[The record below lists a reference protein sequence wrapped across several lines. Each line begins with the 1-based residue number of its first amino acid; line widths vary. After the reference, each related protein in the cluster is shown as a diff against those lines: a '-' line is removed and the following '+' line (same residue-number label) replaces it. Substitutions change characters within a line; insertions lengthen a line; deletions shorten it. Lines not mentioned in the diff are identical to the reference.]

1 LKKTGNPD
9 MTQPPSSPRFSD
21 SLKRFTGILS
31 EDDLR
36 KIIAIQ
42 DAALPTGLRIN
53 PLKADPTAAI
63 VALAQRYN
71 WQVTP
76 LAFCDHAWL
85 IHSADFSPGRTI
97 EHRLGEFYLQDAAS
111 MVPVSLFDFDT
122 PRPRILDMAASP
134 GGKTTH
140 LIDRAQ
146 DQGLILANDASRS
159 RIPALRSVLATWGGV
174 NQVVTNFPGESFGAW
189 FPETFDFVL
198 LDAPCSMENLRP
210 TPNHPLRQTTQGERL
225 RLQERQIQLLI
236 SGLGALKIGGQIVYA
251 TCSLAPE
258 EDEAVIDR
266 VLRAHSGAFVVE
278 QVADRLPFKTPGLTA
293 FENET
298 YHPSL
303 VHALRLWPHL
313 TGMSGFFCARLKKV
327 RPLPIAPETPPSREF
342 ARTGLAPAS
351 PLLQSDI
358 NTQLLGRYGFDLL
371 EVMQASQARLF
382 TRHASVFLIPGAY
395 LEQFSTLPFEYIGLP
410 LGQWLG
416 DTLQPAHEFFSRFG
430 RFFTRGK
437 IRIEDDQ
444 VDTWT
449 AGRDIRYPNTDRT
462 PAGQYLLVEDRDG
475 RILGMGKLLERRLR
489 NMLPRAQV

>member
-1 LKKTGNPD
+1 
-9 MTQPPSSPRFSD
+9 MTQPSSSNRLSD
-21 SLKRFTGILS
+21 SLKRFAGILS

-36 KIIAIQ
+36 QIIAIQ
-42 DAALPTGLRIN
+42 EAGLPTGIRLN
-53 PLKADPTAAI
+53 PLKTDPTAAI
-63 VALAQRYN
+63 AALAQRYN

-85 IHSADFSPGRTI
+85 IHSAGFPPGRTI
-97 EHRLGEFYLQDAAS
+97 EHRLGEYYLQDAAS

-122 PRPRILDMAASP
+122 PQPLILDMAASP

-159 RIPALRSVLATWGGV
+159 RIPALRSVLAAWGGI
-174 NQVVTNFPGESFGAW
+174 NQVVTNFPGESIGAW

-210 TPNHPLRQTTQGERL
+210 TPNHPLRETTQGERL

-266 VLRAHSGAFVVE
+266 VSKAYSGAFVVE
-278 QVADRLPFKTPGLTA
+278 QVDDRLPFKTPGLTA
-293 FENET
+293 FESET
-298 YHPSL
+298 YHPTL
-303 VHALRLWPHL
+303 AHAFRLWPHL

-327 RPLPIAPETPPSREF
+327 RPLPIAPAAPPSRDL
-342 ARTGLAPAS
+342 ARTGLAPAPPS
-351 PLLQSDI
+351 LQADI
-358 NTQLLGRYGFDLL
+358 FNQLLAEYGFNL
-371 EVMQASQARLF
+371 QAFLQDSQARLF
-382 TRHASVFLIPGAY
+382 TRHANVFLIPGAY
-395 LEQFSTLPFEYIGLP
+395 LEQFSTLPFEYIGMP

-416 DTLQPAHEFFSRFG
+416 DTLQPTHEFFSRFG
-430 RFFTRGK
+430 CFFTTGK
-437 IRIEDDQ
+437 IRIEDNQ

-449 AGRDIRYPNTDRT
+449 AGRDIRYPSTDRT
-462 PAGQYLLVEDRDG
+462 PSGQFLLVEDEDG
-475 RILGMGKLLERRLR
+475 RNLGMGKLLERRLR
-489 NMLPRAQV
+489 NMLPRSQV